1 MVCHNINHKIHASSV
16 QCLRECQEVI
26 RRAMVWIDIVSS
38 EIGER
43 ESRTNPLMTMILH
56 ILLPVPMIGRAI
68 ASVLRKLFCH
78 WSDPN
83 GSKAHS
89 LDIIQLV
96 VKSVYGV

>member
-1 MVCHNINHKIHASSV
+1 MVCHNINHEIHASSV

-26 RRAMVWIDIVSS
+26 GRAMVWIDIVSS
-38 EIGER
+38 EVGEQK
-43 ESRTNPLMTMILH
+43 SRINPSMTLH
-56 ILLPVPMIGRAI
+56 ILLPVPVIGRAI
-68 ASVLRKLFCH
+68 ASVLRKLLCH

-96 VKSVYGV
+96 VKSVYGF